1 VSVVDKE
8 INFMSLIIRLLRI
21 LKWKWNQ

>member
-1 VSVVDKE
+1 VVDKE

-21 LKWKWNQ
+21 LKWKNLFT